1 MKRAFSAAAIAL
13 LILGTVFTA
22 HAIYDQIA
30 TGTWGP
36 AGDLANAR
44 SSAAAVR
51 LDDGRVLFIGGSGA
65 SGPLDSAEALTAGAG
80 FSAITHMA
88 EARSKHTATKLNDG
102 TVLVIGGDNGTG
114 ATLTAEIYDPS
125 SKNWSSAGNLSTA
138 RFGHSASLLQDGRVL
153 IAGGENSGGPVAS
166 LEIFDPATN
175 SFSNAGTLHTARSG
189 HATAVLNDGRA
200 VITGGTGLGQD
211 GNPVALSSVE
221 IYDPSDESVSS
232 GASLSTARSGHSATT
247 LLDGKIFV
255 MGGNDGAQD
264 LASAEIYDASANS
277 WTATS
282 SGAAS
287 SRSGHAAFL
296 LPNNANVLIVG
307 GSSAGNDLASAELF
321 EPWSGSFKAT
331 GSLAT
336 THAGVAGAAVGS
348 MDGFLAVAGGGSSA
362 TGEVYHF
369 ATVKTDKGDY
379 SPGEYAHISGSG
391 WQPGETV
398 TFTFHENLPTPFH
411 PDEVETAVADANG
424 DVSGVQ
430 YLLEEHDLGLRYFLT
445 AVGTVS
451 QARTTFTDAR
461 NWDLTFAGTGG
472 GSVTITPSTGTVK
485 APIACGGTN
494 TDAPS
499 QTVVSTCSPN
509 ISTSDNGAV
518 VTLTATANGG

>member
-1 MKRAFSAAAIAL
+1 MKRALSAAAIAI

-36 AGDLANAR
+36 AGNLANAR

-65 SGPLDSAEALTAGAG
+65 NGPLDSAEALTAGAG
-80 FSAITHMA
+80 FSAVAHMA
-88 EARSKHTATKLNDG
+88 EARTKHTATKLSDG
-102 TVLVIGGDNGTG
+102 TVLVTGGDNGSG

-125 SKNWSSAGNLSTA
+125 SKSWSSAGNLSTA

-153 IAGGENSGGPVAS
+153 IAGGESAGGPVAS

-175 SFSNAGTLHTARSG
+175 SFSNAGTLHTARTG
-189 HATAVLNDGRA
+189 HASAVLNDGRA
-200 VITGGTGLGQD
+200 VITGGTGVGQD

-264 LASAEIYDASANS
+264 LASAEIYDASANT

-282 SGAAS
+282 SNAATA
-287 SRSGHAAFL
+287 RSGHAAFL

-348 MDGFLAVAGGGSSA
+348 MDGFLAVAGGSSQPA
-362 TGEVYHF
+362 GEVYHF

-379 SPGEYAHISGSG
+379 APGEYANVSGSG
-391 WQPGETV
+391 WQPAETV
-398 TFTFHENLPTPFH
+398 TLTFHENLATPFH
-411 PDEVETAVADANG
+411 PDEVVTAVADG
-424 DVSGVQ
+424 DGNISGVQ
-430 YLLEEHDLGLRYFLT
+430 YLLEEHDLGLRYYLT
-445 AVGTVS
+445 AVGAAS

-461 NWDLTFAGTGG
+461 NWNLNFAGTGS
-472 GSVTITPSTGTVK
+472 GSVLISVNTGTVD
-485 APIACGGTN
+485 APAACGGTGS
-494 TDAPS
+494 A
-499 QTVVSTCSPN
+499 
-509 ISTSDNGAV
+509 
-518 VTLTATANGG
+518 